1 MIKKGFL
8 ALLIVAVAIIY
19 FAWWSKGGKDKVLD
33 AVKIL
38 DPTEQEVTKANMN
51 SLAKEMLSFVAQ
63 EGRTP
68 NNLREFLLFHGAL
81 EETED
86 AWGTTL
92 RYERISEED
101 FRIVSAGKDKIF
113 NTEDDI
119 VLKF

>member
-1 MIKKGFL
+1 MKKKVFL
-8 ALLIVAVAIIY
+8 ALLIVAVAVVY
-19 FAWWSKGGKDKVLD
+19 FAWWTKGGKDKVLD
-33 AVKIL
+33 VVKIFN
-38 DPTEQEVTKANMN
+38 PTEQEVTKANMN
-51 SLAKEMLSFVAQ
+51 SLAKKMLSFVAQ

-68 NNLREFLLFHGAL
+68 NSLREFQLLFGSL
-81 EETED
+81 EAAED

-113 NTEDDI
+113 NTADDI

>member
-1 MIKKGFL
+1 MKRKVFL
-8 ALLIVAVAIIY
+8 AILIVAVAVVY
-19 FAWWSKGGKDKVLD
+19 FGWWTKGGKDKVLD

-68 NNLREFLLFHGAL
+68 NSLGEFQLFHGAF
-81 EETED
+81 EATED

-101 FRIVSAGKDKIF
+101 FRIISAGKDKVF
-113 NTEDDI
+113 NTADDI

>member
-1 MIKKGFL
+1 MKKKVFL
-8 ALLIVAVAIIY
+8 ALLIVAVAIVY
-19 FAWWSKGGKDKVLD
+19 FGWWTKGGKDKVLD

-38 DPTEQEVTKANMN
+38 NPTEQEVTKANMN
-51 SLAKEMLSFVAQ
+51 SLARAMLSFVAQ

-68 NNLREFLLFHGAL
+68 NNLREFQLFHGEL
-81 EETED
+81 EETAD

-101 FRIVSAGKDKIF
+101 FRIVSAGKDKVF
-113 NTEDDI
+113 NTADDI